1 MYRQTKSRSVFAIAC
16 LLAGIGV
23 SGNSGASPDKQIITG
38 RIVAQAEN
46 NAEDFGS
53 GSFLGSS
60 QHYVFEIDAPHAVPE
75 LAKIFYTFKNANEKL
90 PSSYLDYSIVRK
102 FAVVRDSL
110 CDDSLEHMAYTQGFD
125 EKGLPVDHQF
135 TLKMS
140 KGAPKLA
147 ITRDKLP
154 CYMLQ
159 PDGLKSPH
167 R

>member
-1 MYRQTKSRSVFAIAC
+1 
-16 LLAGIGV
+16 
-23 SGNSGASPDKQIITG
+23 
-38 RIVAQAEN
+38 
-46 NAEDFGS
+46 
-53 GSFLGSS
+53 
-60 QHYVFEIDAPHAVPE
+60 VPE
-75 LAKIFYTFKNANEKL
+75 LAKIFYTFKNADEKL

-125 EKGLPVDHQF
+125 EKGHPVDHQF

-159 PDGLKSPH
+159 PDGLKIPAQMSFGREPEQQPGNAGH
-167 R
+167 RTDGWALDVAN